1 MKKSIIALLAILAT
15 TFVFGSCELFDGN
28 FGNNSNSDPITSEE
42 STGGESSDDS
52 SLNGGES
59 ASPDS
64 GNTEKPEDS
73 GNTEKPEDT
82 TPTPPTTGG
91 DSGSTGGDSGST
103 GGEQGGTTGYTY
115 TQFTTSEKALF
126 NEYFGWV
133 IPFAPNNE
141 YYVEEYTAEGEAGI
155 NFYTY
160 DNTSADFNAY
170 KALFS
175 TANGYTYDGT
185 SDDEYGDAWYF
196 YSKGDV
202 YVDLS
207 YYNYDGSDLIDVYV
221 YTLSS
226 TEGGGSEEGGDTP
239 TTPTTPTTAG
249 EILAAAYDLKSG
261 ESLSG
266 TYELTGKV
274 TNIKQTGTDEAC
286 LTFVV
291 DGYSQYP
298 MYCYWLKGAA
308 ADELSVGDI
317 ITVSGKIKNYNGL
330 VEFEKPTLVSYESGS
345 TGGDSG
351 STGYTYTDFSASE
364 KALFNEYFGWVIP
377 FAPNNEYYVEEYT
390 AEGEEGLNFYT
401 YGNTSADF
409 DAYKSMFSAANGY
422 TYDGTSDDEYGD
434 AWYFYSKGN
443 VCVDISYYYYE
454 GDDVIDVYVYVEST
468 TGGGSTGGGDISGG
482 DTPTTPVEGLITNAD
497 KGLPTSNN
505 GVYDVDF
512 TKATYTKNVTEQGY
526 YIDGCPTV
534 GKPSVLVV
542 PVQFSDVTAAS
553 KGYTIE
559 KIEKAFNGVEGDTD
573 YHSVHDYYYTSSY
586 GKLDVQFTVLDSW
599 FTPKYASSYYKS
611 ATFDYYGES
620 VEAGEQIVMDEV
632 LASLEG
638 KMDLTQFD
646 SDRNGI
652 IDAIVLINTLEI
664 DSDVTF
670 QWAFRYWNYY
680 VDSDGNYREY
690 DGVSANDYLWASYQF
705 MHEGTSGFNDKT
717 ALNTYTYIHEFGH
730 VLGADDYYDTSYNGG
745 APMDGYDIMD
755 SMSGDHNAYTKFHYG
770 WLTSSRLVV
779 AEESVT
785 LTLEDFSKNGDTIII
800 ANNWDET
807 LGAYQEYYVVVYYTN
822 NGLNS
827 GVGGYFDEN
836 GIVVYHVNASLIG
849 EAYDSEML
857 YDVYNNNTDGS
868 DEYGTEDNLIELV
881 KSASGDYV
889 HTQGVSSSSSLVDDQ
904 GNKISYAFTV
914 DSLTSDSATL
924 TFTKNN

>member
-1 MKKSIIALLAILAT
+1 
-15 TFVFGSCELFDGN
+15 
-28 FGNNSNSDPITSEE
+28 
-42 STGGESSDDS
+42 
-52 SLNGGES
+52 
-59 ASPDS
+59 
-64 GNTEKPEDS
+64 
-73 GNTEKPEDT
+73 
-82 TPTPPTTGG
+82 
-91 DSGSTGGDSGST
+91 
-103 GGEQGGTTGYTY
+103 
-115 TQFTTSEKALF
+115 
-126 NEYFGWV
+126 
-133 IPFAPNNE
+133 NNE
-141 YYVEEYTAEGEAGI
+141 YYVEEYTAEGEEGL

-160 DNTSADFNAY
+160 GNTSADFNAY

-185 SDDEYGDAWYF
+185 ETDEYGDAWYF

-226 TEGGGSEEGGDTP
+226 T
-239 TTPTTPTTAG
+239 
-249 EILAAAYDLKSG
+249 
-261 ESLSG
+261 
-266 TYELTGKV
+266 
-274 TNIKQTGTDEAC
+274 
-286 LTFVV
+286 
-291 DGYSQYP
+291 
-298 MYCYWLKGAA
+298 
-308 ADELSVGDI
+308 
-317 ITVSGKIKNYNGL
+317 
-330 VEFEKPTLVSYESGS
+330 
-345 TGGDSG
+345 GGDSG
-351 STGYTYTDFSASE
+351 STGGEQGGAANYTYTDFSASE

-409 DAYKSMFSAANGY
+409 DAYKAMFSAANGY

-599 FTPKYASSYYKS
+599 FTPKYTSSYYKS

-785 LTLEDFSKNGDTIII
+785 LTLEDFSQNGDTIII
-800 ANNWDET
+800 ANNWDEA

-924 TFTKNN
+924 TFTKNS

>member
-1 MKKSIIALLAILAT
+1 MKKSIIALLAILTT

-28 FGNNSNSDPITSEE
+28 LGNSSNSDSITSEE

-59 ASPDS
+59 VSP
-64 GNTEKPEDS
+64 DS

-82 TPTPPTTGG
+82 TPT
-91 DSGSTGGDSGST
+91 
-103 GGEQGGTTGYTY
+103 
-115 TQFTTSEKALF
+115 
-126 NEYFGWV
+126 
-133 IPFAPNNE
+133 
-141 YYVEEYTAEGEAGI
+141 
-155 NFYTY
+155 
-160 DNTSADFNAY
+160 
-170 KALFS
+170 
-175 TANGYTYDGT
+175 
-185 SDDEYGDAWYF
+185 
-196 YSKGDV
+196 
-202 YVDLS
+202 
-207 YYNYDGSDLIDVYV
+207 
-221 YTLSS
+221 
-226 TEGGGSEEGGDTP
+226 
-239 TTPTTPTTAG
+239 TAG
-249 EILAAAYDLKSG
+249 EILEAAYALKSG

-266 TYELTGKV
+266 TYTLTGKV
-274 TNIKQTGTDEAC
+274 TNIKQTGADEAC

-317 ITVSGKIKNYNGL
+317 ITVSGKIKNYNDL

-345 TGGDSG
+345 TGGEQG
-351 STGYTYTDFSASE
+351 GATNYTHTDFSASE

-409 DAYKSMFSAANGY
+409 DAYKAMFSAANGY

-497 KGLPTSNN
+497 KGLPTSSN

-559 KIEKAFNGVEGDTD
+559 KIKKAFNGGNGDTD

-599 FTPKYASSYYKS
+599 FTPKYDSSYYKS

-632 LASLEG
+632 LAYLEG
-638 KMDLTQFD
+638 KMNLTQFD
-646 SDRNGI
+646 SDGNGI

-680 VDSDGNYREY
+680 VDGDGNYREY

-800 ANNWDET
+800 ANNWDEA

-827 GVGGYFDEN
+827 GVGGYFDES

-849 EAYDSEML
+849 EAYDSEMF